1 MGAQPATFAAIAAIC
16 LTFSPALART
26 EPAPVPTD
34 PLVVVPP
41 PEAPDSSVS
50 LSHSALKAA
59 TYKTATT
66 AANFT
71 ILSIATGGVVAGA
84 TLTAVGAAAS
94 LVVYA
99 VNDYAWE
106 SRAPAPAKQEENQP
120 FDAAASFWRTGEN
133 FLTYKAAT
141 VWIKAAKLATL
152 YAYTGSPVTT
162 LAAIGTSTVVN
173 AGLFFANGFAWDY
186 YNWSAS
192 PPARPAPAD
201 APQPEAD
208 PVKLAAHKT

>member
-1 MGAQPATFAAIAAIC
+1 MGAQPARLATIVAIC
-16 LTFSPALART
+16 LTFSPAYAQT
-26 EPAPVPTD
+26 EPPPIDITRPPAPADETAD
-34 PLVVVPP
+34 MT
-41 PEAPDSSVS
+41 VS

-84 TLTAVGAAAS
+84 TLTAVGAAAA

-99 VNDYAWE
+99 VNDYAWKT
-106 SRAPAPAKQEENQP
+106 RAPAPPRQEDNQS
-120 FDAAASFWRTGEN
+120 FDVAASFWRTGET

-141 VWIKAAKLATL
+141 AWIKAAKLATL
-152 YAYTGSPVTT
+152 YAYTGSPATT
-162 LAAIGTSTVVN
+162 LVAIGTSTMVN

-186 YNWSAS
+186 YDWSAA
-192 PPARPAPAD
+192 PPARPVPPPEPA
-201 APQPEAD
+201 QM
-208 PVKLAAHKT
+208 KLAAHKT